1 MTTLYYL
8 YFTLIRMITQSLS
21 TTISLEKGTAN

>member
-8 YFTLIRMITQSLS
+8 YHSM
-21 TTISLEKGTAN
+21 TTPLVDLRY